1 MPISG
6 NGGTGGHARS
16 GWFMVGHAAIL
27 GWRPD
32 QHKRPIGA
40 VTFRLNTLES

>member
-16 GWFMVGHAAIL
+16 GKLIIGHAAFL

-32 QHKRPIGA
+32 QHTRPIGA
-40 VTFRLNTLES
+40 VTLRLNTLEA